1 MFELLFLFVFLGVL
15 FFTGVTMVTVF
26 LAIGI
31 SIFMMFLMGM
41 LGFALKLLPWL
52 IVIALGVWFYK
63 NYIITAR

>member
-63 NYIITAR
+63 NYVITAR

>member
-15 FFTGVTMVTVF
+15 FFTGVTMVTIF

-63 NYIITAR
+63 NYVITAR